1 MANTPNYGFVSYLGS
16 YGLGSNLQF
25 DEHVAKTA
33 EQHQIQTFE
42 FELPQQQR
50 YRAEIKAAID
60 QQRSTLILLCGRAGD
75 GKTHFLR
82 KLFTDSDFI
91 GGDDHLWNQSPN
103 FFEFTQGPITF
114 TLVKDF
120 TSNDSAADQRKL
132 QRTIEA
138 ILAQQAA
145 PAPAPAAAGSSAADA
160 PSDSCSIVLI
170 AGNNG
175 KILERFQSFYGEH
188 RAVNSFIR
196 ALERYMLEHDRSALD
211 ELHVVQC
218 HDMSACLGSAEIANI
233 YTEVLG
239 DPRWEGCAGCQYAS
253 LCPIVRNREVLRSP
267 LVLTRLLQIHELL
280 VDNGLHFTMRNV
292 LLLIVNALL
301 GRTKD
306 DKYLNCN
313 VVIRN
318 FKSLNQDLA
327 EMTPSERATEGAR
340 RIMES
345 PLGSQPFDNLLGLN
359 LTVNSKRGRKKA
371 EAPLSQSFLSDD
383 TMPIFHEL
391 ATLGLGS
398 FSTKLIDEFLVL
410 GGTPDVFSEEIAA
423 YHHKLGADHDHY
435 DLFAQLQRCY
445 QRIQKQDLDED
456 NDSADYT
463 KMQGI
468 LGSLR
473 RLLFFVLPDAISDA
487 IYEAELKQAQARLT
501 TKQGTAPASA
511 SAPVPALAPAGQPG
525 RKPFFAPFLL
535 TAYPFALDYLKLKHD
550 ALKAYEQLKAR
561 KLSERGLDLRH
572 SASFDIASQLM
583 RGLNRAFTNLML
595 LSKAS
600 DNIYITTNNKI
611 DPTALSVIYDRDR
624 YCVPVDYLGSRRDN
638 AIRFELN
645 GAQHLTLVFNAPSE
659 YDDLPAKKCYLE
671 LTPKLFEYLMALAAG
686 TVGLSFS
693 QEHSNDLAAF
703 KASIDATIAEQIS
716 LSYHNGAEPD
726 FEQLFNNIQ
735 ICQLNE
741 AGGLD

>member
-33 EQHQIQTFE
+33 ERNQIQTFE

-82 KLFTDSDFI
+82 TLFTDPDFI
-91 GGDDHLWNQSPN
+91 GGEAHLWNQSPN
-103 FFEFTQGPITF
+103 FFEFTKGPITF

-145 PAPAPAAAGSSAADA
+145 PAPAPADT
-160 PSDSCSIVLI
+160 CSIVLI

-196 ALERYMLEHDRSALD
+196 ALERYMLEHDRRALD

-239 DPRWEGCAGCQYAS
+239 DPRWEGCTGCQYAS

-280 VDNGLHFTMRNV
+280 VDNGLHFTIRNV

-313 VVIRN
+313 VVMRN
-318 FKSLNQDLA
+318 FKSLNKDLA
-327 EMTPSERATEGAR
+327 EMTPSERATKGEIQ
-340 RIMES
+340 IMKS

-371 EAPLSQSFLSDD
+371 EDPLSQSFLSDD

-410 GGTPDVFSEEIAA
+410 GGTHDVFSEEIEA
-423 YHHKLGADHDHY
+423 YHHKLATEHDHY
-435 DLFAQLQRCY
+435 YLFAELQNCY
-445 QRIQKQDLDED
+445 QKIQEQDLDEEA
-456 NDSADYT
+456 DSADFT
-463 KMQGI
+463 KMQGL

-487 IYEAELKQAQARLT
+487 IYQHVLTQAQARLANQ
-501 TKQGTAPASA
+501 QGTAPVAASVL
-511 SAPVPALAPAGQPG
+511 APAPAPAPTPAGQPG

-535 TAYPFALDYLKLKHD
+535 TAYPFALDYLKLKHY
-550 ALKAYEQLKAR
+550 ALRAYEQLKVR
-561 KLSERGLDLRH
+561 RLTERGLDLRN

-595 LSKAS
+595 ITKKAS
-600 DNIYITTNNKI
+600 EFIYITTNNKI

-624 YCVPVDYLGSRRDN
+624 YCVPVDYRGSSRDN
-638 AIRFELN
+638 AIRFEIN
-645 GAQHLTLVFNAPSE
+645 GAKRLTLVFNAPSE
-659 YDDLPAKKCYLE
+659 DGELPAKKCYLE

-703 KASIDATIAEQIS
+703 KASIDTTIAEQIS
-716 LSYHNGAEPD
+716 LSYQNGAEPD

>member
-33 EQHQIQTFE
+33 ERNQIQTFE

-82 KLFTDSDFI
+82 TLFTDPDFI
-91 GGDDHLWNQSPN
+91 GGEAHLWNQSPN
-103 FFEFTQGPITF
+103 FFEFTKGPITF

-145 PAPAPAAAGSSAADA
+145 PAPAPADT
-160 PSDSCSIVLI
+160 CSIVLI

-196 ALERYMLEHDRSALD
+196 ALERYMLEHDRRALD

-313 VVIRN
+313 VVMRN
-318 FKSLNQDLA
+318 FKSLNKDLA
-327 EMTPSERATEGAR
+327 EMTPSERATKGEIQ
-340 RIMES
+340 IMKS

-371 EAPLSQSFLSDD
+371 EDPLSQSFLSDD

-410 GGTPDVFSEEIAA
+410 GGMSYVFSEEIAA
-423 YHHKLGADHDHY
+423 YHHKLAAEHDHY
-435 DLFAQLQRCY
+435 GLFAKLQEDY
-445 QRIQKQDLDED
+445 QKIQEQDLDEEAASTD
-456 NDSADYT
+456 FT
-463 KMQGI
+463 KMQWL

-487 IYEAELKQAQARLT
+487 IYQPVLTQAQAMLAA
-501 TKQGTAPASA
+501 KQGTAPVEP
-511 SAPVPALAPAGQPG
+511 APAPAGKPG

-535 TAYPFALDYLKLKHD
+535 TAYPFALDYLKLKHE
-550 ALKAYEQLKAR
+550 ALKASEQLKAR

-624 YCVPVDYLGSRRDN
+624 YCVLVDYLGSRRDN
-638 AIRFELN
+638 AIRFEIN

-659 YDDLPAKKCYLE
+659 YDELPAKKCYLE

-716 LSYHNGAEPD
+716 LSYQSGAEPD
-726 FEQLFNNIQ
+726 FDQLFNNIQ